1 MVPRGSLGPRA
12 LRLVQSRSADRGVYG
27 VTCAKRLLQGE
38 PVNESINPRILV
50 VGINFVMT
58 WRVVQCLRAAGFKP
72 AVLSHSPANPAAW
85 RGARFHSFPLD
96 RLLYEGPELNEFAR
110 RHIATVAA
118 GYDVV
123 LPADF
128 DCTVACARLCLSSW
142 IGPSAEVLDRI
153 HNKWEFTQTL
163 QKIGV
168 PVPQSICV
176 TTPAEWSKADFGY
189 PLIAK
194 PLAASDSSGVVK
206 LDDEAAL
213 ARLRPSLDA
222 ALPLIVQRCVD
233 GWDIGVS
240 VFAIDGEPRVCT
252 MWDRPTERGRDFFW
266 NENLWQDT
274 LKVLRHFSFS
284 GVAHFDLMF
293 DRQTRGHS
301 FLECNPRYWGSLLY
315 SKSSGINFPA
325 LHVAA
330 IMRRNSGAA
339 PDPALVRA
347 QKTGRVTLPADERFL
362 QSAMP
367 LYEKRIFGRVER
379 LRNRLL
385 PRRQP

>member
-1 MVPRGSLGPRA
+1 MGVGVKNACGVEGSSKVSPMSDSSQA
-12 LRLVQSRSADRGVYG
+12 
-27 VTCAKRLLQGE
+27 
-38 PVNESINPRILV
+38 RILV

-58 WRVVQCLRAAGFKP
+58 WRVVHCLRAAGFKP

-85 RGARFHSFPLD
+85 EGARFHSFPLD
-96 RLLYEGPELNEFAR
+96 RLLYEGPELNDFAR
-110 RHIATVAA
+110 RHIADVAA
-118 GYDVV
+118 DYDVV

-128 DCTVACARLCLSSW
+128 DCTVACSRLGLPSW
-142 IGPSAEVLDRI
+142 IGPTPETLEHI

-163 QKIGV
+163 KQIGV
-168 PVPQSICV
+168 PVPSSVCV
-176 TTPAEWSKADFGY
+176 TTPGDWAKADFGY
-189 PLIAK
+189 PMIAK

-206 LDDEAAL
+206 IDDAAAL

-240 VFAIDGEPRVCT
+240 IFAIDGVPQVCT

-266 NENLWQDT
+266 NEALWQDT

-284 GVAHFDLMF
+284 GIAHFDLMF

-315 SKSSGINFPA
+315 AKGAGVNFPA

-330 IMRRNSGAA
+330 IMRRRSGAA
-339 PDPALVRA
+339 PENHVVKAT
-347 QKTGRVTLPADERFL
+347 KTGRVTLPAEERFM
-362 QSAMP
+362 QSAVP
-367 LYEKRIFGRVER
+367 QYEKRIYGQVER
-379 LRNRLL
+379 LRNRLV